1 VTAAHQREVVDLWQ
15 RMGSI
20 AAVKQH
26 RVFAVA
32 SDIFVVPGPRI
43 VNAAEAF
50 FDMLH
55 PAPAKPGGK

>member
-1 VTAAHQREVVDLWQ
+1 MGAHGLDL
-15 RMGSI
+15 

-43 VNAAEAF
+43 VSTAEAF
-50 FDMLH
+50 LEMLH